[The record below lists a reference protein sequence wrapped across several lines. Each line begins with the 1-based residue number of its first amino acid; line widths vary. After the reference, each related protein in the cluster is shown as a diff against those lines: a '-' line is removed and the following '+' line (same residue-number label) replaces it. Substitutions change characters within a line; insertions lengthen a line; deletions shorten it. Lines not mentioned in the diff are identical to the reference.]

1 MFNLYSIFIFK
12 LFFLHFYELNE
23 IGILEIN
30 LNILFLIILL
40 RINVMFVRKRN
51 AKSQVNYR
59 MFGSVTTIY
68 HFSITHRIH
77 MFLYRLVLLYFKCF
91 EVPTIKISDISV
103 SFLILPHISKTFG
116 PISTKPYFFSIT
128 FIGNNTK

>member
-1 MFNLYSIFIFK
+1 MQK
-12 LFFLHFYELNE
+12 
-23 IGILEIN
+23 
-30 LNILFLIILL
+30 
-40 RINVMFVRKRN
+40 
-51 AKSQVNYR
+51 KSQVNYR

-116 PISTKPYFFSIT
+116 PISTKPYFFRSNLSAT
-128 FIGNNTK
+128 TRNNKPVGNMMFHSNCFYCMRNMCTKIKSLYIYSYQLFVEI